1 MSRQSYKI
9 HLELIHGDTSG
20 NLREH
25 GVKDISSMFVR
36 REPEKVVEEEEPD
49 ISEGSRE
56 RSRSP
61 IRRSRSKSTSSSDSS
76 PDRRANDSVERERS
90 QSIIK
95 DGERRKS
102 RSESSE
108 SDTRKS
114 DERVQELEEKLQKL
128 MEKQEWIEDIMDVIG
143 NKVDTMA
150 LKAGIN
156 VNVNDCKNNGY
167 KILLKQVVALENVLE
182 VKQSVER
189 LDQCLKELK
198 LTCEPPKLVDE
209 VKYKS
214 WRCLQEM

>member
-1 MSRQSYKI
+1 MSRQCYKV

-128 MEKQEWIEDIMDVIG
+128 MEKQEWIEDIMDVIVG
-143 NKVDTMA
+143 RF
-150 LKAGIN
+150 LF
-156 VNVNDCKNNGY
+156 
-167 KILLKQVVALENVLE
+167 
-182 VKQSVER
+182 S
-189 LDQCLKELK
+189 
-198 LTCEPPKLVDE
+198 
-209 VKYKS
+209 
-214 WRCLQEM
+214 

>member
-61 IRRSRSKSTSSSDSS
+61 IRRSRSKSTSSSD
-76 PDRRANDSVERERS
+76 
-90 QSIIK
+90 
-95 DGERRKS
+95 
-102 RSESSE
+102 
-108 SDTRKS
+108 
-114 DERVQELEEKLQKL
+114 ERVQELEEKFQKL

-209 VKYKS
+209 VKYEVGDVFRKCRS
-214 WRCLQEM
+214 IKDIENKFAEFEYNETGEQIDWVVCNKKVNLQFFR